1 MESRPTSATK
11 NKGRKE
17 TMDYLEFLR
26 KKIMPVLS
34 FLVFLVV
41 VLTFISSYVS
51 YINSIDEVDKGYI
64 SEKRYVPSSSFLL
77 GHTDTHYRIYISAYY
92 EGVFGMTE
100 TEKYFVVEK
109 EVFDQYKV
117 GDFFDSTII

>member
-1 MESRPTSATK
+1 MSEI
-11 NKGRKE
+11 
-17 TMDYLEFLR
+17 EFFS

-34 FLVFLVV
+34 FLVFLVIF
-41 VLTFISSYVS
+41 LTFIFSYVS

-77 GHTDTHYRIYISAYY
+77 GHTETHYRIYISVYH